1 MYKKYVFQKLTIIV
15 AHALHV
21 KNWELTDTQCLNTP
35 CAIELLFTYLI
46 EIAVCVN
53 DKHDTENTQ
62 ITKQC
67 FG

>member
-1 MYKKYVFQKLTIIV
+1 MYKKYVFKKLTIIA
-15 AHALHV
+15 AHALHM
-21 KNWELTDTQCLNTP
+21 KNWELTDTLWLNTP

-53 DKHDTENTQ
+53 DKCDTENTQ

>member
-1 MYKKYVFQKLTIIV
+1 MYKKYVFKKLAIIL
-15 AHALHV
+15 AHALHM
-21 KNWELTDTQCLNTP
+21 KNWELTDTLWLNTP

-46 EIAVCVN
+46 EIVVCVN
-53 DKHDTENTQ
+53 DKCDTENTQ

>member
-1 MYKKYVFQKLTIIV
+1 MYNKYVFKKLTIIL
-15 AHALHV
+15 AHALHM
-21 KNWELTDTQCLNTP
+21 KNWELTDTLWLNTP
-35 CAIELLFTYLI
+35 CAIELLFTNLI

-53 DKHDTENTQ
+53 DKCDTENIQ